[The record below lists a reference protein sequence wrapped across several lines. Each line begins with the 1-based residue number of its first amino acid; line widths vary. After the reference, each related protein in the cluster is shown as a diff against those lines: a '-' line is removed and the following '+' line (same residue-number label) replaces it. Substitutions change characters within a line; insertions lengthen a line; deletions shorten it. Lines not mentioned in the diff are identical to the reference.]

1 MSDEIKA
8 ASSWIEELNFDHI
21 CYNWFDKLVQQS
33 NNKGYAIRL
42 FTINID
48 SAPPTYEVLLEIGKV
63 ICDNIN
69 NLPENKTVA
78 LVDKNDFIW
87 IERPTWADIIGVDAA
102 TRRLKETIGP
112 FHNELYVEQS
122 EIVHSYFKQDQL
134 PQYLARLI
142 GAPEEKIILD
152 INDESENNDY
162 KSDSD
167 SDECIDLKKRTL
179 I

>member
-1 MSDEIKA
+1 M
-8 ASSWIEELNFDHI
+8 
-21 CYNWFDKLVQQS
+21 
-33 NNKGYAIRL
+33 
-42 FTINID
+42 
-48 SAPPTYEVLLEIGKV
+48 
-63 ICDNIN
+63 
-69 NLPENKTVA
+69 
-78 LVDKNDFIW
+78 
-87 IERPTWADIIGVDAA
+87 
-102 TRRLKETIGP
+102 KETIGP

-134 PQYLARLI
+134 PQSLARLI

-152 INDESENNDY
+152 INDESENNYY